1 MAIQTVNFMT
11 GVWEPIREKMF
22 HIGLRVKVSMQYGG
36 HNEGEQGMMQCVKR
50 LEGQHWCLVSFDHQ
64 SAAWIPAFY
73 LDAGT
78 SIAESSTQTEAQHE
92 FASAQ
97 VAPLLPRGTSTV
109 DRADA
114 THPQLLLSMHNTV
127 EYFFPTL
134 QVYGEAGSLRNIKVA
149 LNQARSDMRI
159 IYSRYA
165 WKPG

>member
-1 MAIQTVNFMT
+1 MAIQTVVKFMI
-11 GVWEPIREKMF
+11 GVCEPILEKMF
-22 HIGLRVKVSMQYGG
+22 HVGLRVKVSMRYGG
-36 HNEGEQGMMQCVKR
+36 HNEGDEGMMQCVR
-50 LEGQHWCLVSFDHQ
+50 RWEGQHWCLVSFNHQ

-78 SIAESSTQTEAQHE
+78 SVAESSTQTEAQHE

-97 VAPLLPRGTSTV
+97 VAPFLPRDTSTV

-114 THPQLLLSMHNTV
+114 THPQLLLSMHNTI
-127 EYFFPTL
+127 EYFFPKV

-159 IYSRYA
+159 TYSR
-165 WKPG
+165 